1 MALGGYLLSKKMH
14 LSIRHWLATKF
25 TTSHYREALGPD
37 IIGGISL
44 RIINEINVK
53 SLSVFDI
60 CTFGEILELPLNT
73 AWQEIPGIAQL
84 TQGLL
89 SSLSQKKPLKRNE
102 GVWLGFQIAY
112 LNALQQI
119 LEQEVNLKKPWLNR
133 AFFWHRE
140 IDATS
145 FVSQDSHLQGLLKT
159 LNPGKLS
166 DTQAEQALTL
176 IAESLLVQ
184 QMNHAT
190 VAWFMANGAEESESK
205 LMVQR
210 LAHSLPGHLLTVIA
224 ENAAALA
231 QLQKFVR
238 LGNSFSAD
246 KSLSFYGSEKIDLAR
261 EQYRAS
267 LITSLAEPLFL
278 EYFSLKDIYIPSK
291 GLPIEVMNLHNG
303 LHNHLDSSFSYNYQ
317 TNNYSASYTDTKTSH
332 AVDLTAWVQHQLD
345 DLESILVIESEAGYG
360 KTSFC
365 QILAAKIAQE
375 SYPDWMPIFI
385 RLRDI
390 KYSENLVETLA
401 SGLPEDASTKLGEW
415 LKIKHSKCVLILDG
429 LDELPFVNGR
439 ISTTKFIQQLLNFQS
454 LSCNVSK
461 EESQHKIIITSRS
474 EHLQEIIN
482 QGINLDLIQLQR
494 ITIQPFGQEELRLW
508 FQNWATLQSVPL
520 AQNFFTFLKQAGL
533 FTSAS
538 KLPELSLLIRQPL
551 HLYLLGVLYRDGLF
565 DDELIKL
572 VTETQQARNGVLLWE
587 IYQRLNRWLLGY
599 PGIDGFKP
607 MLIREGLAH
616 IHRIQD
622 AIFLPCGKLKQQNR
636 DGNTNLLRTR
646 YPETLLSK
654 IEEISLQIL
663 HSQRHYIDIKLK
675 SLEPKSLDSEQ
686 KDLPTFY
693 FKSSPHS
700 QLTKIE
706 FSHTQIGDFLCA
718 KAIVNQLKRLIERQ
732 QNGYGDSDFVIDSKN
747 SLAEH
752 IYNLFGYGILTSEI
766 EELVI
771 EGLRR
776 LPVTEFSFA
785 TLCDRL
791 SVFWYS
797 HCQGRW
803 LDQGIA
809 HKAWN
814 YFRTLQNPLNVEQI
828 NIAVALNVFFLLSA
842 CHRQAKRSFFPCR
855 NPSNWEEFDP
865 ETLTQLINRAS
876 ILAPQAFQKRLRSK
890 SLNHVNLSGANLAQ
904 ITLAGANLE
913 TINLGSANLVG
924 INLANAN
931 LANANLANANL
942 ANANLAN
949 ANLSETNLSG
959 ANLVNANLSGA
970 KLQSAIFTNACLH
983 NAILSP
989 AAQETVRLNGAM
1001 FALEEYQALKQLL
1014 SQQSRLE
1021 LANVRNPTA
1030 NTDIW
1035 FSNMPEMGLIE
1046 SIEGEMLPEDLY
1058 EDDVDD
1064 ETFVGV

>member
-1 MALGGYLLSKKMH
+1 MH

-25 TTSHYREALGPD
+25 TTSHYRETLKPD
-37 IIGGISL
+37 IVGGISL
-44 RIINEINVK
+44 RIINEINAK
-53 SLSVFDI
+53 SLSIFDI
-60 CTFGEILELPLNT
+60 CTFGEILELPLSK

-89 SSLSQKKPLKRNE
+89 SSLSQKQALKRNE

-133 AFFWHRE
+133 AFFWHGE

-176 IAESLLVQ
+176 MAESLLVQ

-246 KSLSFYGSEKIDLAR
+246 KSLSVYGADKIDLAR

-267 LITSLAEPLFL
+267 LMTSLGEPLFL
-278 EYFSLKDIYIPSK
+278 EFFSLKDIYIPPK
-291 GLPIEVMNLHNG
+291 GLPIEAINLHNG
-303 LHNHLDSSFSYNYQ
+303 FHRNLDSTFNYNYHSSSH
-317 TNNYSASYTDTKTSH
+317 TETKTSH
-332 AVDLTAWVQHQLD
+332 TVDLITWVQSQLE
-345 DLESILVIESEAGYG
+345 DLESILVIESETGYG

-365 QILAAKIAQE
+365 QMLAAKIAQE

-390 KYSENLVETLA
+390 KYGENLVDTLA
-401 SGLPEDASTKLGEW
+401 SALPEHVSTQLGEW
-415 LKIKHSKCVLILDG
+415 LKLKYSKCVLILDG
-429 LDELPFVNGR
+429 LEELPFVNGR

-454 LSCNVSK
+454 LSGSVSK
-461 EESQHKIIITSRS
+461 GKSQHKIIITTRS
-474 EHLQEIIN
+474 QHLQEIIN

-533 FTSAS
+533 FTTAS
-538 KLPELSLLIRQPL
+538 KFPELSLLIRQPL
-551 HLYLLGVLYRDGLF
+551 HLYLFGILYRDGLF

-599 PGIDGFKP
+599 PGIDGLKP
-607 MLIREGLAH
+607 MVIREGLAH

-646 YPETLLSK
+646 YPEALLSK

-663 HSQRHYIDIKLK
+663 HSQRHYINIELK
-675 SLEPKSLDSEQ
+675 SLELKSLDSKQ
-686 KDLPTFY
+686 KDLPNFY

-700 QLTKIE
+700 QFSKIE
-706 FSHTQIGDFLCA
+706 FSHAQIGDFLCA
-718 KAIVNQLKRLIERQ
+718 KAIVNQLKPLVERQ
-732 QNGYGDSDFVIDSKN
+732 QNGYGDSDFVLDSKN
-747 SLAEH
+747 SIAEH
-752 IYNLFGYGILTSEI
+752 IYHLFGYGILTSEI

-771 EGLRR
+771 EGLRH

-809 HKAWN
+809 HQAWN

-865 ETLTQLINRAS
+865 ETLTHLINRAS

-913 TINLGSANLVG
+913 TINLGNANLVG
-924 INLANAN
+924 TNLANAN
-931 LANANLANANL
+931 LAGANLANTNLANANLTGANLSEANLSGANLANANL
-942 ANANLAN
+942 
-949 ANLSETNLSG
+949 TD
-959 ANLVNANLSGA
+959 A

-989 AAQETVRLNGAM
+989 TAQETVRLNGAM

-1058 EDDVDD
+1058 EDDADD

>member
-1 MALGGYLLSKKMH
+1 MY

-25 TTSHYREALGPD
+25 TKNHYRETLRPD

-44 RIINEINVK
+44 RIINEIDVK
-53 SLSVFDI
+53 SLSIFDI
-60 CTFGEILELPLNT
+60 CTFAEILELPLSA
-73 AWQEIPGIAQL
+73 AWQEISGIAQL

-89 SSLSQKKPLKRNE
+89 SSFSQKKPLKRNE

-133 AFFWHRE
+133 AFFWHGE
-140 IDATS
+140 IDGTS
-145 FVSQDSHLQGLLKT
+145 FISQDSHLQELLKT

-166 DTQAEQALTL
+166 DTQAEQALIL
-176 IAESLLVQ
+176 MAESLLVQ

-210 LAHSLPGHLLTVIA
+210 LANSLPGHLLIVIA

-238 LGNSFSAD
+238 LGSSFLAGTNVSTD
-246 KSLSFYGSEKIDLAR
+246 KSLSFYALDKIDLAR

-267 LITSLAEPLFL
+267 LITGLAEPLFL
-278 EYFSLKDIYIPSK
+278 EYFSLKDIYIPPK
-291 GLPIEVMNLHNG
+291 GLPIEAINLHNG
-303 LHNHLDSSFSYNYQ
+303 SHRNLDSTFNYN
-317 TNNYSASYTDTKTSH
+317 SHSISHTDTKTSH
-332 AVDLTAWVQHQLD
+332 AVDLITWVQNQLE
-345 DLESILVIESEAGYG
+345 DLESILIIESEAGYG

-365 QILAAKIAQE
+365 QMLAAKTAQE

-390 KYSENLVETLA
+390 KYGENLVETLA
-401 SGLPEDASTKLGEW
+401 SGFPENISIQLEEW
-415 LKIKHSKCVLILDG
+415 LKLKYLKCVFILDG

-439 ISTTKFIQQLLNFQS
+439 MSTTKFIQQLLNFQS
-454 LSCNVSK
+454 RSCNTSK
-461 EESQHKIIITSRS
+461 GESQHKIIITSRS

-508 FQNWATLQSVPL
+508 FQNWATVQSVSL

-538 KLPELSLLIRQPL
+538 KLPEFSLLIRQPL
-551 HLYLLGVLYRDGLF
+551 HLYLFGILYRDGLF
-565 DDELIKL
+565 DDELIEL
-572 VTETQQARNGVLLWE
+572 VAETQQIRNGALLWE

-599 PGIDGFKP
+599 PGIDGVKP
-607 MLIREGLAH
+607 ILIREGLAH
-616 IHRIQD
+616 IHRSQD
-622 AIFLPCGKLKQQNR
+622 AVA
-636 DGNTNLLRTR
+636 NLLRTN
-646 YPETLLSK
+646 YPEALLSK
-654 IEEISLQIL
+654 IEEITLQIL
-663 HSQRHYIDIKLK
+663 HSQRHYVH
-675 SLEPKSLDSEQ
+675 LENEQ
-686 KDLPTFY
+686 NDLPTFY
-693 FKSSPHS
+693 FKISPHS

-706 FSHTQIGDFLCA
+706 FSHAQIGNFLCA
-718 KAIVNQLKRLIERQ
+718 KVIVNQLKRLIERQ

-747 SLAEH
+747 SVAEH

-771 EGLRR
+771 EGLQC

-828 NIAVALNVFFLLSA
+828 NTAVALNVFFLLST
-842 CHRQAKRSFFPCR
+842 CHREAKRSFFPCR

-865 ETLTQLINRAS
+865 ETLTKLINRTS

-904 ITLAGANLE
+904 VNLAGANLE
-913 TINLGSANLVG
+913 TINLGSANL
-924 INLANAN
+924 AAAN
-931 LANANLANANL
+931 LANANLVGANLANANL
-942 ANANLAN
+942 VGANLAN

-959 ANLVNANLSGA
+959 ANLANANLSGA

-1021 LANVRNPTA
+1021 LANVRKQSA
-1030 NTDIW
+1030 NNDIW

-1058 EDDVDD
+1058 EDDADD